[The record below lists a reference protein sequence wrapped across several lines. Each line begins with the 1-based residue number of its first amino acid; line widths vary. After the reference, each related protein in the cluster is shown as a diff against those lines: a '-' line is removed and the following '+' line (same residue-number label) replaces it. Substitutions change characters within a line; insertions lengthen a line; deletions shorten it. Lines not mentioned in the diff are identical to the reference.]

1 MRSNRDPSPVEIE
14 LVRAGTTPAGHP
26 LTIPFHRLVGSERG
40 PALGLVALLHG
51 DETPGAEIVRRV
63 LAAVDPGLLRG
74 SIVAVPAAHLSAF
87 EAGSRNSPV
96 DALDLNRNF
105 PGSPDG
111 WATEQLAHVLSS
123 RLFDE
128 VEMIVDIHSADPF
141 SVVDYVYLVEEARE
155 LGLALGCRLNFVAA
169 RPHPGGLLG
178 AARSRGIPAV
188 ILELGGGRVAE
199 EGFVSKGVHSI
210 LNVLVQYGMLPGERS
225 RSPEPIV
232 FHSLA
237 TIRPHSGGI
246 LHPRLGFERL
256 GSRIAGE
263 ELLGEIVSPQTFE
276 VLEELRSP
284 FECGRALL
292 LRTGIAK
299 VSPGDFAYM
308 ISDVAS
314 EETRSA

>member
-1 MRSNRDPSPVEIE
+1 MRSNGDPPPPDIE

-26 LTIPFHRLVGSERG
+26 VTIPFHRVVGSASG
-40 PALGLVALLHG
+40 PTLGLVALLHG
-51 DETPGAEIVRRV
+51 DETPGLEIVRRV

-74 SIVAVPAAHLSAF
+74 SIVAVPAAHVSAF

-105 PGSPDG
+105 PGSLDG
-111 WATEQLAHVLSS
+111 WATEQLAYVLAS

-128 VEMIVDIHSADPF
+128 VDMIVDVHSADPF
-141 SVVDYVYLVEEARE
+141 SVVDYVYLVAEARE
-155 LGLALGCRLNFVAA
+155 LGLALGCRHNFVATE
-169 RPHPGGLLG
+169 PHPGGLVG

-199 EGFVSKGVHSI
+199 EAFVCKGVRAI
-210 LNVLVQYGMLPGERS
+210 LNVLGHYGMLTVNGS
-225 RSPEPIV
+225 RSHEPIV

-237 TIRPHSGGI
+237 TIRPHVGG
-246 LHPRLGFERL
+246 LLYPRLQFERL
-256 GSRIAGE
+256 GTRVAGD
-263 ELLGEIVSPQTFE
+263 ELLGEIVNPQTFE

-284 FECGRALL
+284 FASGRALL
-292 LRTGIAK
+292 LRSGLARIR
-299 VSPGDFAYM
+299 PGDFAYM

-314 EETRSA
+314 EEAR